1 MQGVCLPYKKQEN
14 VMDNY
19 SQELLDRVVS
29 MTREID
35 NLRSAYV
42 IVSNRLNNLSLLT
55 AKSANEILEEAA
67 KVEEFAKLAVEA
79 TKLTEQS
86 ALLTNNPGLIDAAK
100 NSSTAA
106 LSVHALAVDLRLNKL
121 KNLKGIQ

>member
-1 MQGVCLPYKKQEN
+1 
-14 VMDNY
+14 MDNY

-42 IVSNRLNNLSLLT
+42 VVNERLNNLARLT
-55 AKSANEILEEAA
+55 AKSANEILEEGA

-86 ALLTNNPGLIDAAK
+86 ALLTNNQELIDAAK
-100 NSSTAA
+100 KSSTAA
-106 LSVHALAVDLRLNKL
+106 LSVHELAMDLRLNKL
-121 KNLKGIQ
+121 QNLKEIK

>member
-1 MQGVCLPYKKQEN
+1 
-14 VMDNY
+14 MDNY

-42 IVSNRLNNLSLLT
+42 IVSDRLNSLSLLT
-55 AKSANEILEEAA
+55 AKSASEILEEAA

-86 ALLTNNPGLIDAAK
+86 ALLTNNQELIDAAK
-100 NSSTAA
+100 KSSTAA
-106 LSVHALAVDLRLNKL
+106 LSVHELAMDLRLNKL
-121 KNLKGIQ
+121 QNLKEIK

>member
-1 MQGVCLPYKKQEN
+1 
-14 VMDNY
+14 
-19 SQELLDRVVS
+19 

-42 IVSNRLNNLSLLT
+42 IVSDRLNSLSLLT
-55 AKSANEILEEAA
+55 AKSASEILEEAA

-86 ALLTNNPGLIDAAK
+86 ALLTNNQELIDAAK
-100 NSSTAA
+100 KSSTAA
-106 LSVHALAVDLRLNKL
+106 LSVHELAMDLRLNKL
-121 KNLKGIQ
+121 QNLKEIK

>member
-1 MQGVCLPYKKQEN
+1 
-14 VMDNY
+14 MDNY

-42 IVSNRLNNLSLLT
+42 IVSDRLNSLSLLT
-55 AKSANEILEEAA
+55 AKSASEMLEEAA

-86 ALLTNNPGLIDAAK
+86 ALLTNNQELIDAAK
-100 NSSTAA
+100 KSSTAA
-106 LSVHALAVDLRLNKL
+106 LSVHELAMDLRLNKL
-121 KNLKGIQ
+121 QNLKEIK

>member
-1 MQGVCLPYKKQEN
+1 
-14 VMDNY
+14 MDNY

-100 NSSTAA
+100 KSSTAA

>member
-1 MQGVCLPYKKQEN
+1 
-14 VMDNY
+14 MDNY

-42 IVSNRLNNLSLLT
+42 IVSDRLNSLSLLT
-55 AKSANEILEEAA
+55 AKSASEILEEAA

-86 ALLTNNPGLIDAAK
+86 ALLTNNQELIDAAK
-100 NSSTAA
+100 KSSTAA
-106 LSVHALAVDLRLNKL
+106 VSVHELAMDLRLNKL
-121 KNLKGIQ
+121 QNLKEIK